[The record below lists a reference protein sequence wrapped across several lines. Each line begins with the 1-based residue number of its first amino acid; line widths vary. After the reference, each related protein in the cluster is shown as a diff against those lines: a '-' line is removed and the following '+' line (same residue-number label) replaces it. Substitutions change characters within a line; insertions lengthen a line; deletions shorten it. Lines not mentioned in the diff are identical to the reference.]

1 MKMTHGD
8 RIQMDICLQGGLFST
23 LSDRIEKLMQDV
35 QKPVRYM
42 GGEYNAVM
50 KNPESVS
57 VRYAFLFPDTYEVGM
72 SHLGMKIL
80 YHALNAQEDVWCER
94 VFSPWVDMADLMRSN
109 GIPLFTLE
117 SRTPVSQCDILGIT
131 LQYEMS
137 FTNILE
143 ALDLAGIPLR
153 REERRNGPFIICGGP
168 CAFNPEPL
176 EPFVDLIALGDGEE
190 ETLQTVEVY
199 KQWKAAG
206 KPREDYLRM
215 ASHIPGIYVPS
226 MYDVSYKP
234 DGTVKSILPKA
245 GSDVP
250 EVVHKAVIPDL
261 DNSFYPQKLIVPYGE
276 IIHNRIM
283 LEIFRGCTRG
293 CRFCQ
298 AGMIYRPVR
307 ERRADHLMELAEKLV
322 SSTGYDEISLMSL
335 SSGDYSCLPELAHR
349 MVERFSSR
357 RVRISLPS
365 QRIDAVLTDTLK
377 ETQKVKRTALTLA
390 PEAGTQRL
398 RDVINKGVTE
408 QDLMRAVTDAFEQGW
423 SAVKLY
429 FMIGLPTET
438 DEDVLGIA
446 DLADMVRRCYFSI
459 PREKRAPG
467 LRITVS
473 ASVFVPKNDTPF
485 QWAGQLDSETI
496 VHRQQLLK
504 QALNRVKGV
513 DFKYHASDLSYIE
526 AVFARGDRRLG
537 DVLERAW
544 HLGCRFDG
552 WSEHFRFELWLQAFR
567 DVGLDPDFYALRSRS
582 KDEIFPWDHLDCGV
596 TKQYLLSEWKKA
608 NAHERTR
615 DCRNGCTGCG
625 MKRYQGICE
634 GR

>member
-1 MKMTHGD
+1 M
-8 RIQMDICLQGGLFST
+8 S
-23 LSDRIEKLMQDV
+23 LSERIENLMMSV

-42 GGEYNAVM
+42 GGEFNAVM
-50 KNPESVS
+50 KDPNGVD

-80 YHALNAQEDVWCER
+80 YHAINARDDAWCER
-94 VFSPWVDMADLMRSN
+94 VFSPWVDMADLMRRDS
-109 GIPLFTLE
+109 IPLFSLE
-117 SRTPVSQCDILGIT
+117 SRTPVKDFDLLGIT

-153 REERRNGPFIICGGP
+153 SADRMEGPFIICGGP

-176 EPFVDLIALGDGEE
+176 APFVDLVAIGDGEE
-190 ETLQTVEVY
+190 ETQQTIDLY
-199 KQWKAAG
+199 RQWKAAG
-206 KPREDYLRM
+206 LPRSEYLRM
-215 ASHIPGIYVPS
+215 AARIPGIYVPS
-226 MYDVSYKP
+226 LYDVTYND
-234 DGTVKSILPKA
+234 DGTVRSVTPKP
-245 GSDVP
+245 GSGAP
-250 EVVHKAVIPDL
+250 EVVRKALVKDL
-261 DNSFYPQKLIVPYGE
+261 DGAAYPEKLIVPYGE

-298 AGMIYRPVR
+298 AGMIYRPIR
-307 ERRADHLMELAEKLV
+307 ERSVEHLMRMADSLV

-349 MVERFSSR
+349 MVERFASK

-365 QRIDAVLTDTLK
+365 QRIDNVLTDTLK
-377 ETQKVKRTALTLA
+377 ETQKVKKTALTLA

-408 QDLMRAVTDAFEQGW
+408 ADLVRSVTDAFEQGW

-429 FMIGLPTET
+429 FMLGLPTET

-446 DLADMVRRCYFSI
+446 DLAEKVRRCYFSV
-459 PREKRAPG
+459 PKERRAPG

-485 QWAGQLDSETI
+485 QWAPQLDYEI
-496 VHRQQLLK
+496 VVHRQQLLR
-504 QALNRVKGV
+504 QALSKVKGV
-513 DFKYHASDLSYIE
+513 DFKYHAPDLSYIE
-526 AVFARGDRRLG
+526 AVFARGDRRLA
-537 DVLERAW
+537 DAMERAW
-544 HLGCRFDG
+544 RMGCRFDG
-552 WSEHFRFELWLQAFR
+552 WSDQFRYDLWLKAF
-567 DVGLDPDFYALRSRS
+567 DEAGIDPDFYALRPRPT
-582 KDEIFPWDHLDCGV
+582 DEVFPWDHLDCGV
-596 TKQYLLSEWKKA
+596 TKAYLLREWEKA
-608 NAHERTR
+608 QRAECTQ
-615 DCRNGCTGCG
+615 DCRKGCTGCG
-625 MKRYQGICE
+625 MKRYGACE
-634 GR
+634 GRQ

>member
-1 MKMTHGD
+1 M
-8 RIQMDICLQGGLFST
+8 T
-23 LSDRIEKLMQDV
+23 LSDRIENLLMSV

-50 KNPESVS
+50 KDPASVD

-80 YHALNAQEDVWCER
+80 YHAINAREDAWCER
-94 VFSPWVDMADLMRSN
+94 VFSPWVDMAGLMRRD

-117 SRTPVSQCDILGIT
+117 SRTPVREFDLLGIT

-153 REERRNGPFIICGGP
+153 REDRQDGPFIICGGP

-176 EPFVDLIALGDGEE
+176 TPFVDLVALGDGEE
-190 ETLQTVEVY
+190 ETLQTIDVY
-199 KQWKAAG
+199 RQWKAAG
-206 KPREDYLRM
+206 LPREEYLKM
-215 ASHIPGIYVPS
+215 AAKIPGIYVPS
-226 MYDVSYKP
+226 LYDVSYDP
-234 DGTVKSILPKA
+234 DGTVRAVTPKP
-245 GSDVP
+245 GSGAP
-250 EVVHKAVIPDL
+250 EVVRKAMVSDL
-261 DNSFYPQKLIVPYGE
+261 DGATYPEKLIVPYGE
-276 IIHNRIM
+276 IVHNRIM

-298 AGMIYRPVR
+298 AGMIYRPIR
-307 ERRADHLMELAEKLV
+307 ERTPERLMALADKLV
-322 SSTGYDEISLMSL
+322 ASTGYDEISLMSL
-335 SSGDYSCLPELAHR
+335 SSGDYSCLPELAHS
-349 MVERFSSR
+349 MVERFAAR

-377 ETQKVKRTALTLA
+377 ETQKVKKTALTLA

-408 QDLMRAVTDAFEQGW
+408 ADLMRSVTDAFEQGW

-429 FMIGLPTET
+429 FMLGLPTET
-438 DEDVLGIA
+438 DDDVLGIA
-446 DLADMVRRCYFSI
+446 DLAQKVRRCYFSV
-459 PREKRAPG
+459 PKERRAPG

-485 QWAGQLDSETI
+485 QWAPQLDYET
-496 VHRQQLLK
+496 VVRRQQLLR
-504 QALNRVKGV
+504 QALSRVKGV
-513 DFKYHASDLSYIE
+513 DFKYHAPDVSYIE

-537 DVLERAW
+537 EAMEIAW
-544 HLGCRFDG
+544 RMGCRFDG
-552 WSEHFRFELWLQAFR
+552 WSDQFRYDLWLKAFEEA
-567 DVGLDPDFYALRSRS
+567 GLDPDFYATRPRPV
-582 KDEIFPWDHLDCGV
+582 DEVFPWDHLDCGV
-596 TKQYLLSEWKKA
+596 TKAYLLREWEKA
-608 NAHERTR
+608 LRAECTP
-615 DCRNGCTGCG
+615 DCRKGCTGCG
-625 MKRYQGICE
+625 MKRYPGACVDK
-634 GR
+634 

>member
-1 MKMTHGD
+1 M
-8 RIQMDICLQGGLFST
+8 S
-23 LSDRIEKLMQDV
+23 LSDRIEKLFMSV

-42 GGEYNAVM
+42 GGEFNAVM
-50 KNPESVS
+50 KDPAKVD

-80 YHALNAQEDVWCER
+80 YHSINARDDAWCER
-94 VFSPWVDMADLMRSN
+94 VFSPWVDMADLMRQN
-109 GIPLFTLE
+109 DIPLFSLE
-117 SRTPVSQCDILGIT
+117 SRTPIKEFDLLGIT

-153 REERRNGPFIICGGP
+153 REDRTEGPFVICGGP

-176 EPFVDLIALGDGEE
+176 APFVDLVALGDGEE
-190 ETLQTVEVY
+190 ETQQTIDLY
-199 KQWKAAG
+199 KKWKAAG
-206 KPREDYLRM
+206 LPREAYLKM
-215 ASHIPGIYVPS
+215 AAEIPGIYVPS
-226 MYDVSYKP
+226 LYDVSYNA
-234 DGTVKSILPKA
+234 DGTIESMTPKP
-245 GSDVP
+245 GSGAP
-250 EVVHKAVIPDL
+250 EVVRKAMVKNL
-261 DNSFYPQKLIVPYGE
+261 DDAAYPEKLIVPYGE
-276 IIHNRIM
+276 IVHNRIM

-307 ERRADHLMELAEKLV
+307 ERNIDRLMEMADKLV

-349 MVERFSSR
+349 MVEKFAAR
-357 RVRISLPS
+357 RVRIALPS
-365 QRIDAVLTDTLK
+365 QRIDNVLTDTLK
-377 ETQKVKRTALTLA
+377 ETQKVKKTALTLA

-408 QDLMRAVTDAFEQGW
+408 DDLIRSVTDAFDQGW

-429 FMIGLPTET
+429 FMLGLPTET

-446 DLADMVRRCYFSI
+446 DLAEKVRRCYFSI
-459 PREKRAPG
+459 PKERRAPG

-485 QWAGQLDSETI
+485 QWAAQLDYEN
-496 VHRQQLLK
+496 VVRRQQLLK
-504 QALNRVKGV
+504 QALNRIKGV
-513 DFKYHASDLSYIE
+513 DFKYHAPDVSYIE

-537 DVLERAW
+537 EAMERAW
-544 HLGCRFDG
+544 RMGCRFDG
-552 WSEHFRFELWLQAFR
+552 WSDQFRYDLWLKAFEETG
-567 DVGLDPDFYALRSRS
+567 VDPDFYATRQRPA
-582 KDEIFPWDHLDCGV
+582 DEVFPWDHLDCGV
-596 TKQYLLSEWKKA
+596 TKAYLRSEWEKA
-608 NAHERTR
+608 MRAECTR
-615 DCRNGCTGCG
+615 DCRKGCTGCG
-625 MKRYQGICE
+625 MKRYE
-634 GR
+634 GACV